1 MRTDIVFGLAQE
13 LSESK
18 DLEQVKNVCQTFC
31 EHFEIDT
38 YAYLLRIPTSISQPD
53 ITLIQNYPQEWVTA
67 YQDNQFI
74 RDDPVVAYAGDHATP
89 AVWSDI
95 VRMDQYC
102 KKKAKMV
109 MSEAHQ
115 FGLKE
120 GVALSYCSPSGDQ
133 ALFSLGFDQTS
144 TAARQAIGN
153 SIMAAQHLNAYL
165 YESVKTISLQN
176 NAEQV
181 QQYQSSITRR
191 ERECLLWACE
201 GKTAWEIAN
210 IVGISE
216 RTAIFH
222 LNNAAEKLG
231 AANRQHA
238 VAKAVLLGV
247 IKPEFSLA
255 D

>member
-1 MRTDIVFGLAQE
+1 MRTDIVFGLAHE
-13 LSESK
+13 LSESSE
-18 DLEQVKNVCQTFC
+18 LEQVKIICQKFC
-31 EHFEIDT
+31 EHFDIDS

-67 YQDNQFI
+67 YQDNKFI
-74 RDDPVVAYAGDHATP
+74 KDDPIVAYAGDHAAP
-89 AVWSDI
+89 AMWSDI

-102 KKKAKMV
+102 KKKSKMV

-133 ALFSLGFDQTS
+133 ALFSLSFDRNS
-144 TAARQAIGN
+144 TAARDAIGN

-165 YESVKTISLQN
+165 YESVKSISLRK
-176 NAEQV
+176 NADQLK
-181 QQYQSSITRR
+181 QYQSSITRR

-201 GKTAWEIAN
+201 GKTAWEIAS

-247 IKPEFSLA
+247 IKPEFSLV